1 MIVASER
8 FGLPVDEE
16 NIIDRILSIGLN
28 DFYDFEKQVDR
39 YLKTAVTK

>member
-8 FGLPVDEE
+8 FGLPVDEG

-28 DFYDFEKQVDR
+28 GFYDFEKQIDR
-39 YLKTAVTK
+39 YLKMGVTK